1 MNKEIKNEDIYMFVR
16 NRWDFYKERDGVYLP
31 SKHDKQVYKDASKEF
46 GIPDEECE
54 CRFNAVNKGIAEEKV
69 KKAIASGKIE
79 ALFDEILVAN
89 GESPWGLK
97 KIYQKFYSDMSELEK
112 QNITK
117 VYINIYEEEASEAT
131 QKDNVLSMYLYGD
144 IHITKTESG
153 DMKISGDEGEFVFK
167 VNKLKSV
174 IKGLDDKEEI
184 FKSNYMRFLMKNG
197 NVITMK
203 FQ

>member
-1 MNKEIKNEDIYMFVR
+1 
-16 NRWDFYKERDGVYLP
+16 
-31 SKHDKQVYKDASKEF
+31 
-46 GIPDEECE
+46 
-54 CRFNAVNKGIAEEKV
+54 
-69 KKAIASGKIE
+69 
-79 ALFDEILVAN
+79 
-89 GESPWGLK
+89 
-97 KIYQKFYSDMSELEK
+97 MSELEK